1 MKNNNLIRFITIGSI
16 LTVVGFILLFFSTYF
31 GITIAENWLMK
42 QGGADTALF
51 HIMIDSHITNFSVAG
66 GILLG
71 IGLVTTLVTSFMK
84 LNVK

>member
-1 MKNNNLIRFITIGSI
+1 MTNNNLIRFITIGSI
-16 LTVVGFILLFFSTYF
+16 LTIVGFILLFFSTYF
-31 GITIAENWLMK
+31 GTSMAENWLMK

-51 HIMIDSHITNFSVAG
+51 HIMIESYITNFVVAG

-71 IGLVTTLVTSFMK
+71 IGLVTTLVTSFMI